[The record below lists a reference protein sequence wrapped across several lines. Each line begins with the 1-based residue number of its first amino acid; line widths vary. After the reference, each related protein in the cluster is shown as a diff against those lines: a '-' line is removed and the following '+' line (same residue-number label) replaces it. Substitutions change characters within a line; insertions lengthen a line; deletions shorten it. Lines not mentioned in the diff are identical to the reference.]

1 LRPDLVITYR
11 HHPVTAEPHYVGQLA
26 VEAVAEHVRRQL
38 GCGDEGPLAVELERL
53 TEIRSLRVNGITYE
67 LEWSTSDPVTDD
79 DGSPVLGVCEFDPQG
94 LPDTALISVNP
105 EPIEGRRELLLSTAA
120 HELGHGI
127 FDAAAWIHGHQRSS
141 APGLFDLIEPSAP
154 MRVWRTTTRDEGHF
168 TASHAP
174 GTKLFFQESRA
185 NDFMGSVLTPRRSL
199 THHFML
205 HCQVLN
211 LDPSPLMS
219 TTTYSL
225 LLEPEGAVPT
235 APRKGN
241 LGFLNLDLRLGLAEV
256 LSLLAMDFGVTRRFI
271 EVRLKRYGLLPQAM
285 PTL

>member
-1 LRPDLVITYR
+1 MRPDLVINYR

-38 GCGDEGPLAVELERL
+38 GCGDEGPLAVALERL
-53 TEIRSLRVNGITYE
+53 TEIRSLRVNGVAYG
-67 LEWSTSDPVTDD
+67 LEWSTGAPVTDD
-79 DGSPVLGVCEFDPQG
+79 DGKPVLGVCEFDPQG
-94 LPDTALISVNP
+94 LPDAALISVNP

-127 FDAAAWIHGHQRSS
+127 FDAPAWVHGHQRNS
-141 APGLFDLIEPSAP
+141 APGLFDMIEPSVP

-168 TASHAP
+168 TASHTP

-199 THHFML
+199 THHFLL
-205 HCQVLN
+205 HCQELR

-219 TTTYSL
+219 TTAYSL
-225 LLEPEGAVPT
+225 LAEPGEVA
-235 APRKGN
+235 AEPRKGN
-241 LGFLNLDLRLGLAEV
+241 LGFLNLDLRLGLGEV
-256 LSLLAMDFGVTRRFI
+256 LSLLAMDFGVSRRFI
-271 EVRLKRYGLLPQAM
+271 EVRLKRYGLLPKAL